1 MNDVIK
7 KHCTAEWCEYVRFH
21 SKKQV
26 FNAGEYIFKAG
37 EDALGLYIIEE
48 GKVKVIINNNDGS
61 ERIIRLISNADILGH
76 RGFGGD
82 WKYSVSAIALEKSD
96 LTFIPLSIFNH
107 VMKANPDFAYY
118 MMMFF
123 AEELRESERLATNL
137 PIRNV
142 IASVLFNIYK
152 VFGLEKE
159 SDTKLSFT
167 LSRKDI
173 ANQAGTRYE
182 TVVRVLA
189 DLNKEEIIRID
200 GKALHILDAKRLE
213 VVKNGKE

>member
-1 MNDVIK
+1 MNEIIK
-7 KHCTAEWCEYVRFH
+7 KHCPEEWSEFIAFH
-21 SKKQV
+21 SDNVKV
-26 FNAGEYIFKAG
+26 EAGDYIFKAG
-37 EDALGLYIIEE
+37 EDTLGLYIIES
-48 GKVKVIINNNDGS
+48 GKVKVVINNNDQS
-61 ERIIRLISNADILGH
+61 ERIIRLISTKDVLGH

-82 WKYSVSAIALEKSD
+82 WKYSVSAIALEDSV
-96 LTFIPLSIFNH
+96 LTFIPLKIFNY
-107 VMKANPDFAYY
+107 VVKANPEFGYY

-142 IASVLFNIYK
+142 IASVIYNIYK
-152 VFGLEKE
+152 VFGLEKGSE
-159 SDTKLSFT
+159 TKLSFT

-189 DLNKEEIIRID
+189 DLKKEGVIQID
-200 GKALHILDAKRLE
+200 GKAIHILNVEKL
-213 VVKNGKE
+213 VNIKNGIE

>member
-1 MNDVIK
+1 MNEIVK
-7 KHCTAEWCEYVRFH
+7 KYCTEEWAEFIAFH
-21 SKKQV
+21 SDKIKV
-26 FNAGEYIFKAG
+26 KAGEFIFKAG
-37 EDALGLYIIEE
+37 DDTLGLHIIEA
-48 GKVKVIINNNDGS
+48 GKVKVVINNNDNS
-61 ERIIRLISNADILGH
+61 ERIIRLISTKDVLGH

-82 WKYSVSAIALEKSD
+82 WKYSVSAIALEDSK
-96 LTFIPLSIFNH
+96 LTFIPLKIFNY
-107 VMKANPDFAYY
+107 VVKANPDFGYY

-142 IASVLFNIYK
+142 IASVIYNIYK
-152 VFGLEKE
+152 VFGLEKG

-189 DLNKEEIIRID
+189 DLNKENIIQID
-200 GKALHILDAKRLE
+200 GKSLHILNVEALE
-213 VVKNGKE
+213 NIRNGIE